1 MAGLYI
7 HIPFCESRCIYCGFY
22 STTLAEMKAQYV
34 EAVCREMEMRGS
46 IPGIGGK
53 EGFENLET
61 VYLGGGTPSQLSPAL
76 LQRFFDCLSQH
87 ADLSSMREITMEC
100 NPDDLTDEYV
110 EALRQLPVN
119 RVSMGAQTFSD
130 DRLRFLH
137 RRHTARQ
144 VTEAVERLRRIGIRN
159 ISIDLM
165 FGFPGETLAD
175 WEEDIRQAL
184 ALQVEHISA
193 YSLMYEEGTALHRM
207 LQQGKISETDE
218 DTYLKMYETLID
230 RLTAADFE
238 HYEISNFARRTEEA
252 GNFRSKHNSSYWNGT
267 PYIGLGAAAHS
278 YDIDN
283 RWWNVS
289 DVREYIRRI
298 SEGGDA
304 VEEREVLDSGTRY
317 DDMVMTALRTADGL
331 RVDAVEERFGT
342 AMKDHLMRNA
352 QPHLE
357 AGRLQLSDGTLSLTR
372 QGLFVSDSIMSD
384 LMYV

>member
-34 EAVCREMEMRGS
+34 EAVCREMEMSGS
-46 IPGIGGK
+46 MPGIGGK

-76 LQRFFDCLSQH
+76 LQRLFECLSQH
-87 ADLSSMREITMEC
+87 TDLSSVREITMEC
-100 NPDDLTDEYV
+100 NPDLTDEYV
-110 EALRQLPVN
+110 EALRQLPIN

-238 HYEISNFARRTEEA
+238 HYEISNFARRTEKA

-278 YDIDN
+278 YDIDS

-289 DVREYIRRI
+289 DVREYVRRI
-298 SEGGDA
+298 SEGRDA
-304 VEEREVLDSGTRY
+304 VEEREVLDSATRY

-342 AMKDHLMRNA
+342 AMKDYLMRNA
-352 QPHLE
+352 QPHLV
-357 AGRLQLSDGTLSLTR
+357 AGRLQLADGTLSLTR
-372 QGLFVSDSIMSD
+372 QGFFVSDSIMSD